1 MKIVCDISISEF
13 QAWCGAVSTMET
25 IRKAGYEYFDKLE
38 TILEDMFPD
47 GMTDTE
53 LNDLLWFDSE
63 DVLAWLEIP
72 TIDSIRDE
80 IAAKNDEWNELL
92 QEYEEATED
101 MEEDEKRQY
110 YADNYESDI
119 EEIKEQIDELKEQ
132 LEILYNE

>member
-13 QAWCGAVSTMET
+13 QAWSGAVSTMEA
-25 IRKAGYEYFDKLE
+25 IRKAGNEYFDKLE

-53 LNDLLWFDSE
+53 LNDLLWHDSE

-92 QEYEEATED
+92 EEYEEATED
-101 MEEDEKRQY
+101 MEEYEKRQY
-110 YADNYESDI
+110 YEDNYKSDI
-119 EEIKEQIDELKEQ
+119 EEIKEQIAELKER